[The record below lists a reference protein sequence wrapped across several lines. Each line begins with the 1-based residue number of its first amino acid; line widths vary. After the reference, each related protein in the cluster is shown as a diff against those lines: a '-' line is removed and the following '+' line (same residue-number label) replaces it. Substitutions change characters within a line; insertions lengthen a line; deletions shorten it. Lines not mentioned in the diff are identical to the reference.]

1 MTCLKKVAIRMAIS
15 DYKNRSLLLI
25 LFFNI
30 SITLFVTEFKLFIF
44 LYSALTKTTKPSVP
58 IELHKKIHF

>member
-1 MTCLKKVAIRMAIS
+1 MAIS